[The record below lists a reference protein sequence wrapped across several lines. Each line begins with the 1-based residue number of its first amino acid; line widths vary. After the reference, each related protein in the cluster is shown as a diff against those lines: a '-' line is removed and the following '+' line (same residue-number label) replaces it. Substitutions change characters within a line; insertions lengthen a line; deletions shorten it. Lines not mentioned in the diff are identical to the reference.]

1 MMEEKVINMELKF
14 FFVRK
19 YSENRT
25 IASHSHDVHEF
36 VYYFDGAGTTMMDEM
51 EHQFNKDSFAIIAP
65 NVVHNETHVGRGH
78 IMAIGFQMSAQ
89 TDSIIS
95 TVYHGFD
102 PNIYA
107 LVQKIKTEF
116 IQKNDFYESMIS
128 TLLEELVLHIKR
140 MQAIN
145 STSQP
150 TRQHDLGYAIS
161 YMNEYFMTDVDLDE
175 LAQSS
180 GYCTDH
186 FRVLFKQATGQT
198 PKSFIMSKKLAY
210 AKKLLTDTSI
220 PLHDISKNL
229 GFEYYSRFSA
239 FFSKRLGLSP
249 LQYRKRTFSGK
260 TES

>member
-1 MMEEKVINMELKF
+1 
-14 FFVRK
+14 
-19 YSENRT
+19 
-25 IASHSHDVHEF
+25 
-36 VYYFDGAGTTMMDEM
+36 
-51 EHQFNKDSFAIIAP
+51 
-65 NVVHNETHVGRGH
+65 
-78 IMAIGFQMSAQ
+78 MAIGFEMPNDAE
-89 TDSIIS
+89 TLDS

-116 IQKNDFYESMIS
+116 IQKSDFYETMIS
-128 TLLEELVLHIKR
+128 TLLNELVLHIRR
-140 MQAIN
+140 MQVIKSA
-145 STSQP
+145 SQP
-150 TRQHDLGYAIS
+150 SRNHDLGYAIS
-161 YMNEYFMTDVDLDE
+161 YMNEYFMTGVDLDD

-249 LQYRKRTFSGK
+249 LQYRKRTCSGK
-260 TES
+260 AES